1 MDSNGNII
9 HPTAII
15 HPNVKLGKGNIIG
28 AYCVIGSEGDIRGL
42 KPSDFKGSVYI
53 GNNNIIKEHTV
64 IHIGE
69 SETTYIGNNNF
80 IMSGCYIGHNVSIGD
95 NNEICAHCAIGGWV
109 DIGDNV
115 KIKMNC
121 TIRNRKTIN
130 DDSLIG
136 MGSNVITNIPKGEI
150 WYGNPAKPKP
160 SRTNDEAN
168 R

>member
-1 MDSNGNII
+1 MDSKNNII

-15 HPNVKLGKGNIIG
+15 HPNVKLGSGNVIG
-28 AYCVIGSEGDIRGL
+28 AYCVIGGDGDIRGL
-42 KPSDFKGSVYI
+42 SNGDFKGTVYI

-64 IHIGE
+64 IHVGE

-80 IMSGCYIGHNVSIGD
+80 IMAGCYIAHNVSIGD
-95 NNEICAHCAIGGWV
+95 NNEICAHTVIGGWA

-121 TIRNRKTIN
+121 TIRNRKTIGDN
-130 DDSLIG
+130 SLIG
-136 MGSNVITNIPKGEI
+136 MGSNVVTNIPSNEK
-150 WYGNPAKPKP
+150 WYGNPARPEP
-160 SRTNDEAN
+160 NRNNDEAN